1 MSRHFNQL
9 PKVIVPLKN
18 TFQNFP
24 LKNAFL
30 KLLRQ
35 KKYLSKLLSQ
45 RNFVSVSINTVKN
58 KTGKD
63 KSLIMHD

>member
-1 MSRHFNQL
+1 MSRYFIQL

-45 RNFVSVSINTVKN
+45 RNFVSGSINAVKN

-63 KSLIMHD
+63 KKPNNA

>member
-1 MSRHFNQL
+1 MSRYFIQL

-35 KKYLSKLLSQ
+35 KKYFSKLLSQ
-45 RNFVSVSINTVKN
+45 RNFVSGSINAVKN

-63 KSLIMHD
+63 KKPNNA

>member
-1 MSRHFNQL
+1 MSRYFIQL

-30 KLLRQ
+30 KFLRQ

-45 RNFVSVSINTVKN
+45 RNFVSGSINAVKN

-63 KSLIMHD
+63 KKPNNA

>member
-1 MSRHFNQL
+1 MSRYFIQL

-45 RNFVSVSINTVKN
+45 RNFVSGSINTVKN